1 MRNPDKFLREGYLT
15 ALQAQGLT
23 VYNKTIP
30 VDTTP
35 DPTGYVLVESQ
46 SKSTTERSKTD
57 FEWNSRITLHIIK
70 VNTRGYSATSMVD
83 DMEEKC
89 INAVESGILVNNFYL
104 KSTYLVESMNLDMS
118 DKTNTIERRI
128 LIYEH
133 WLAEKPQANN
143 GFNYTLPFV
152 LS

>member
-1 MRNPDKFLREGYLT
+1 MRNPDKYLREGYLT
-15 ALQAQGLT
+15 ALQDQGLT

-30 VDTTP
+30 LDTIP
-35 DPTGYVLVESQ
+35 DPNGYILIESQ
-46 SKSTTERSKTD
+46 SKSTTERSKTE

-70 VNTRGYSATSMVD
+70 VNTRGYSTTTSVD

-104 KSTYLVESMNLDMS
+104 KSTYQIESMNLDMT
-118 DKTNTIERRI
+118 DKTNTIERRV

-133 WLAEKPQANN
+133 WLSEV
-143 GFNYTLPFV
+143 TLT
-152 LS
+152 

>member
-1 MRNPDKFLREGYLT
+1 MLNPDKYLREGYLT
-15 ALQAQGLT
+15 ALQGQGLT

-35 DPTGYVLVESQ
+35 DPSGYVLVESQ
-46 SKSTTERSKTD
+46 SKSITERSKTD

-70 VNTRGYSATSMVD
+70 VNTRGYSATSIVD

-89 INAVESGILVNNFYL
+89 INAVENGILVNNFYL

-118 DKTNTIERRI
+118 DKTNTIERRV

-133 WLAEKPQANN
+133 WLSEKLVIN
-143 GFNYTLPFV
+143 GFNYTLPFT